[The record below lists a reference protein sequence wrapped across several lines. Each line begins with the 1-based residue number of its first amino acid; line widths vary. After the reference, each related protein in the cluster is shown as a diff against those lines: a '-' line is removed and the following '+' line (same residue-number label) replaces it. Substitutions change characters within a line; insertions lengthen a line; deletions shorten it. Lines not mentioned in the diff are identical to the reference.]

1 MHEERLYLA
10 YGSNINLRQMGVRCP
25 AAEPVR
31 PGVLE
36 DYRLAFRAS
45 GVATILPEEGSKVH
59 GLLWKLTPQCE
70 AALDAYEGYPR
81 FYEKKDVT
89 VKDSNGA
96 SYRVMA
102 YIMTPEHACVL
113 ADPLPG
119 YSDEIRYGYVQNGM
133 PTGAF
138 DQAVKRAREEAAPYR
153 HSPWQDFGQ
162 NTQQKHRPKKKD
174 HER

>member
-1 MHEERLYLA
+1 MREKRLYLA

-25 AAEPVR
+25 AAEPVC
-31 PGVLE
+31 PVVLE

-81 FYEKKDVT
+81 FYEKKDVA
-89 VKDSNGA
+89 VKDSNGV

-102 YIMTPEHACVL
+102 YIMTSEHACVL

-138 DQAVKRAREEAAPYR
+138 DHAVKRAREEAAPYR
-153 HSPWQDFGQ
+153 HSPWQDFVRS
-162 NTQQKHRPKKKD
+162 TQQKHRPKKKD